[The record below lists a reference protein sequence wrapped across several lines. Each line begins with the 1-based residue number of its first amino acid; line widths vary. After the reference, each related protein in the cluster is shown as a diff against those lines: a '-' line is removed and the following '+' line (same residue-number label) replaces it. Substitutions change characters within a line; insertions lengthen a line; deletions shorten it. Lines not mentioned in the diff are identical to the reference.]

1 MTSKQYSVNSK
12 NAHSWEEIDQ
22 VFGRLNSISVADFC
36 SESKPRRLTVD
47 SGRFFE
53 VERIIS
59 SREGQQVSLVFSVGE
74 LTRNVGKK
82 VSISL

>member
-1 MTSKQYSVNSK
+1 MASTRKMRTRGKRSIGFF
-12 NAHSWEEIDQ
+12 AD
-22 VFGRLNSISVADFC
+22 LNSISVADFC
-36 SESKPRRLTVD
+36 PESKPRRRTFD

-59 SREGQQVSLVFSVGE
+59 SREGQQVSLVFLVGE

>member
-1 MTSKQYSVNSK
+1 MASTRKMRTRGKRSIGFF
-12 NAHSWEEIDQ
+12 AD
-22 VFGRLNSISVADFC
+22 LNSISVADFC
-36 SESKPRRLTVD
+36 SESKPRRRTVD

-59 SREGQQVSLVFSVGE
+59 SREGQQVSLFFLVGE